1 MERFV
6 DTHAHIYGEEYAVD
20 VEEVI
25 MRARNAGAEKI
36 FLPAT
41 NLTTVEEALSVCQRF
56 PEICYPML
64 GLHPEDLPSDVDA
77 ELSLMET
84 RLQTVHP
91 FIAVGEVGLD
101 LYWDKSR
108 QKEQEEV
115 LRTQMEWAL
124 KFDKPLM
131 IHCRDAWD
139 ELLTVFADYDK
150 STFRGVFHCFTGT
163 AEEAKRLLEYPN
175 FKLGIGGVVT
185 FKKST
190 LPEALQHV
198 PIDRIVLE
206 TDCPYL
212 APVPHRGKRNES
224 AFLKHVLEKVSQVY
238 DKPCEQVSC
247 IINNSIRDLFGVQFF
262 EM

>member
-1 MERFV
+1 MII
-6 DTHAHIYGEEYAVD
+6 DTHSHIY
-20 VEEVI
+20 VEEFDDDRDEAI
-25 MRARNAGAEKI
+25 MRAKENGVGHL
-36 FLPAT
+36 FLPCID
-41 NLTTVEEALSVCQRF
+41 ESSLSRMDELCAK
-56 PEICYPML
+56 YPGYCSQMI
-64 GLHPEDLPSDVDA
+64 GLHPT
-77 ELSLMET
+77 ELGDDWKATLYNMYQLLSAN
-84 RLQTVHP
+84 P
-91 FIAVGEVGLD
+91 DKYIAVGEVGLD

-163 AEEAKRLLEYPN
+163 PEEAKRLLEYPN

-238 DKPCEQVSC
+238 DKPCEYVSC

>member
-64 GLHPEDLPSDVDA
+64 GLHPEDLPSDIDA

-101 LYWDKSR
+101 YYWDATR
-108 QKEQEEV
+108 AEEQRHAFQIQIGWS
-115 LRTQMEWAL
+115 LRYAL
-124 KFDKPLM
+124 PLM
-131 IHCRDAWD
+131 IHARAAHEDLIACL
-139 ELLTVFADYDK
+139 EPFGKDK
-150 STFRGVFHCFTGT
+150 LSGVFHCFSGT
-163 AEEAKRLLEYPN
+163 ADEARQLLDFPH
-175 FKLGIGGVVT
+175 FALGIGGIVT
-185 FKKST
+185 FKKSA
-190 LPEALQHV
+190 LPDVLREVVPLQ
-198 PIDRIVLE
+198 RIVLE
-206 TDCPYL
+206 TDAPYM
-212 APVPHRGKRNES
+212 APVPHRGQRNES
-224 AFLKHVLEKVSQVY
+224 AYVVY
-238 DKPCEQVSC
+238 IAARLAEIYETTPEEVFRTTSVTA
-247 IINNSIRDLFGVQFF
+247 RRLFPRAW
-262 EM
+262 E

>member
-77 ELSLMET
+77 ELSLVET

-101 LYWDKSR
+101 Y
-108 QKEQEEV
+108 
-115 LRTQMEWAL
+115 
-124 KFDKPLM
+124 
-131 IHCRDAWD
+131 
-139 ELLTVFADYDK
+139 
-150 STFRGVFHCFTGT
+150 
-163 AEEAKRLLEYPN
+163 
-175 FKLGIGGVVT
+175 
-185 FKKST
+185 
-190 LPEALQHV
+190 
-198 PIDRIVLE
+198 
-206 TDCPYL
+206 
-212 APVPHRGKRNES
+212 
-224 AFLKHVLEKVSQVY
+224 
-238 DKPCEQVSC
+238 
-247 IINNSIRDLFGVQFF
+247 
-262 EM
+262 